1 MKQVVMKQ
9 QHNQLIEGIGFFF
22 EILCF
27 FLSGVLL
34 FISFPL
40 AILLFAVGLTFAIEV
55 GKMIKGKS

>member
-22 EILCF
+22 EVLCF